1 MKRYYL
7 MKYNGIEYL
16 FDIDKVTDIWISFA
30 DNIALNEN
38 KEISVNVMKANGKRK
53 PISRDF
59 PSGNKIVCILERVE
73 DGLNYLNS
81 YELKQ
86 DFTYNN
92 AFNFIEFLNCIYTI
106 IHCIDELAKIFQV
119 KTGEITS
126 AYNCFSQFDYGE
138 GCDKEVFEY
147 IRSLCAVHPA
157 ETSRHP
163 TVHKWEQF
171 DCCSRIVWDKSI
183 VDERDLT
190 AVVYTS
196 ESIGDPVYV
205 GIKVE
210 PFIKYLYKWLALFD
224 PIKVAVDSFA
234 DKEKIRFRKEIIQRP
249 DQFDSYVDYI
259 DNLKKEY
266 QRRIGTSHIEYFDY
280 YRLAF
285 EVVFDDEEI
294 EKKKKYYQHAVK
306 YMFWHL
312 HRQLQEMEE
321 RKYTGIKDLAENDYT
336 TLFYELYMPIEGNSR
351 FSNDRGAFKYIDN
364 LNSSVGY
371 DVVYARQVLE
381 DLKPL
386 VNDYIK
392 FTNDEP
398 KEHSRLI
405 FQIATYLDALYQNG
419 YINSSIPNLFLFRE
433 ISLLLEDK
441 NRYTEKCG

>member
-1 MKRYYL
+1 

-126 AYNCFSQFDYGE
+126 AYDCFSQFDYGE

-336 TLFYELYMPIEGNSR
+336 TLFYELYMPIEENSR
-351 FSNDRGAFKYIDN
+351 FSNDRG
-364 LNSSVGY
+364 L
-371 DVVYARQVLE
+371 L
-381 DLKPL
+381 
-386 VNDYIK
+386 
-392 FTNDEP
+392 
-398 KEHSRLI
+398 
-405 FQIATYLDALYQNG
+405 
-419 YINSSIPNLFLFRE
+419 SI
-433 ISLLLEDK
+433 
-441 NRYTEKCG
+441 

>member
-1 MKRYYL
+1 

-126 AYNCFSQFDYGE
+126 AYDCFSQFDYGE

-147 IRSLCAVHPA
+147 IRSLCAVHLA

-205 GIKVE
+205 GIRVE

-234 DKEKIRFRKEIIQRP
+234 DKEKIRFRKEIIQRS
-249 DQFDSYVDYI
+249 DQFDSYIMV
-259 DNLKKEY
+259 
-266 QRRIGTSHIEYFDY
+266 S
-280 YRLAF
+280 
-285 EVVFDDEEI
+285 
-294 EKKKKYYQHAVK
+294 
-306 YMFWHL
+306 
-312 HRQLQEMEE
+312 
-321 RKYTGIKDLAENDYT
+321 
-336 TLFYELYMPIEGNSR
+336 
-351 FSNDRGAFKYIDN
+351 
-364 LNSSVGY
+364 
-371 DVVYARQVLE
+371 
-381 DLKPL
+381 
-386 VNDYIK
+386 
-392 FTNDEP
+392 
-398 KEHSRLI
+398 
-405 FQIATYLDALYQNG
+405 
-419 YINSSIPNLFLFRE
+419 
-433 ISLLLEDK
+433 
-441 NRYTEKCG
+441 

>member
-1 MKRYYL
+1 MI
-7 MKYNGIEYL
+7 KYKFIDL
-16 FDIDKVTDIWISFA
+16 FA
-30 DNIALNEN
+30 GCGGL
-38 KEISVNVMKANGKRK
+38 
-53 PISRDF
+53 
-59 PSGNKIVCILERVE
+59 E
-73 DGLNYLNS
+73 DGFLQSGMYIDVAAV
-81 YELKQ
+81 EWLKP
-86 DFTYNN
+86 
-92 AFNFIEFLNCIYTI
+92 
-106 IHCIDELAKIFQV
+106 QV
-119 KTGEITS
+119 NTLIQRLKT
-126 AYNCFSQFDYGE
+126 
-138 GCDKEVFEY
+138 
-147 IRSLCAVHPA
+147 
-157 ETSRHP
+157 
-163 TVHKWEQF
+163 KWQ
-171 DCCSRIVWDKSI
+171 I
-183 VDERDLT
+183 
-190 AVVYTS
+190 
-196 ESIGDPVYV
+196 
-205 GIKVE
+205 
-210 PFIKYLYKWLALFD
+210 
-224 PIKVAVDSFA
+224 A
-234 DKEKIRFRKEIIQRP
+234 DKEKIRFRKEIIQRS

-405 FQIATYLDALYQNG
+405 FQIATYLDALHQNG

>member
-1 MKRYYL
+1 

-126 AYNCFSQFDYGE
+126 AYDCFSQFDYGE

-419 YINSSIPNLFLFRE
+419 YINSSIPNLFLFRD

-441 NRYTEKCG
+441 NRYTDKCG